1 MIKLKRSLIISFVLL
16 VSFKIVAQKD
26 YCNQLTQ
33 IISSSEINAVRL
45 RVLQHE
51 EFKRVNN
58 LKIELIP
65 IIQFELPASALD
77 SNLSDSLLSFIY
89 KKMPT
94 KNSQYCEFLVFGDG
108 EFVGIYTQF
117 MFYIDKSTASV
128 SRLLAEC
135 LREQNACAA
144 IRFRYKMLNSLFTI
158 GVSNDLLEVYDQRR
172 HIEVKP
178 KISSWQDYIKNNLDD
193 YKSMVVFAK

>member
-16 VSFKIVAQKD
+16 ASFKIVAQKN
-26 YCNQLTQ
+26 YCNQLSQ

-51 EFKRVNN
+51 EFKKVNN

-94 KNSQYCEFLVFGDG
+94 KNNHYCDFLVFGDG
-108 EFVGIYTQF
+108 KYFGIYTQF
-117 MFYIDKSTASV
+117 VFYIDCSTASV

-135 LREQNACAA
+135 LLEQNACAA
-144 IRFRYKMLNSLFTI
+144 IRFRYKMLDSLFTI
-158 GVSNDLLEVYDQRR
+158 GISNDLLEVYDQRR
-172 HIEVKP
+172 HIGVKP
-178 KISSWQDYIKNNLDD
+178 KTSSWQDYITNNFDD
-193 YKSMVVFAK
+193 FKSMLEFAK